1 MYPVNDNYFRAPP
14 RLIILKKSLP
24 SIKIKKTPCPP
35 FPWQEDVPVNFSPL
49 LLTTW
54 HINCPLCI
62 GWRDITFNKL
72 TIFLLPYRLFAIRYL
87 LITTKINMNV
97 WRYLSLHIFKKIYIF
112 AAACMRFIFVTRCSA
127 PETKFY
133 FLALGTYFFFVNAFR
148 MINMMNII
156 WWSKIY
162 RIKSLRISIL
172 IDFYRTTD
180 AGIYR
185 NTCTLRMLLSSR
197 FPCMSTWSVEG
208 GGREYGICIL
218 QSPWQEEVL
227 NIKNICHLNNKHDDD
242 EEKLPDVYHIWFEVK
257 SSTWSTYLLHN
268 WWKVPADV
276 PGIIFYFLF
285 DWNELLLGVIF
296 HIFCYSFLSFNHSL
310 FSSLSRHSIFHHS
323 LDVRDI
329 FFFGIF

>member
-1 MYPVNDNYFRAPP
+1 MLNCIPILNKLLLLLLLNDNYFRAPP

-133 FLALGTYFFFVNAFR
+133 FLALGTYFFFVNAFC
-148 MINMMNII
+148 MINMMNIYMMI
-156 WWSKIY
+156 
-162 RIKSLRISIL
+162 
-172 IDFYRTTD
+172 
-180 AGIYR
+180 
-185 NTCTLRMLLSSR
+185 
-197 FPCMSTWSVEG
+197 
-208 GGREYGICIL
+208 
-218 QSPWQEEVL
+218 
-227 NIKNICHLNNKHDDD
+227 
-242 EEKLPDVYHIWFEVK
+242 
-257 SSTWSTYLLHN
+257 
-268 WWKVPADV
+268 
-276 PGIIFYFLF
+276 
-285 DWNELLLGVIF
+285 
-296 HIFCYSFLSFNHSL
+296 
-310 FSSLSRHSIFHHS
+310 
-323 LDVRDI
+323 
-329 FFFGIF
+329 